1 MNGWMDRLL
10 NENADGRAQRK
21 GGSRS
26 NSGQGRKIN
35 QMRETGVWNPGEKK
49 GRCRPSSTGEGSSR
63 NASGKHGFRWDIQG

>member
-21 GGSRS
+21 SGSRS

-35 QMRETGVWNPGEKK
+35 QMRET
-49 GRCRPSSTGEGSSR
+49 RCVESRREERPL
-63 NASGKHGFRWDIQG
+63 